1 MLSEQNQREFD
12 VRRKELEQ
20 RIRTGFELIQSEES
34 ALTVVREVLEELIPQ
49 SHKSELLLAD
59 ASMAHLRRAVGTHPP
74 GDGCNVVKPEECP
87 AIRRNAQLYFPRNDS
102 FEVCP
107 YLKNRA
113 GEGCSATCVPVNILG
128 RTAGVLHTVGA
139 IGDTPVPEQ
148 EQNLRSLVAEAG
160 NVLGMLR
167 AFATK
172 DRQANTDS
180 LTGLANRRS
189 LEATMPAV
197 VSRGVYAVAFADLD
211 KFKQLNDTHGH
222 DTGDRALR
230 LFSDVLR
237 ASLRPDDLIARW
249 GGEEFVIVL
258 PGSVD
263 DKAIAVIDRIRER
276 LLEALGMGTV
286 PQFTVSFGMSDSR
299 NAETFDEVVNAADE
313 ALLRAKKEG
322 RDRIIYGVVS
332 DEDDR
337 LIEDVLS
344 NNPEDTGP
352 YRRVV
357 A

>member
-1 MLSEQNQREFD
+1 
-12 VRRKELEQ
+12 
-20 RIRTGFELIQSEES
+20 
-34 ALTVVREVLEELIPQ
+34 
-49 SHKSELLLAD
+49 
-59 ASMAHLRRAVGTHPP
+59 
-74 GDGCNVVKPEECP
+74 
-87 AIRRNAQLYFPRNDS
+87 
-102 FEVCP
+102 
-107 YLKNRA
+107 
-113 GEGCSATCVPVNILG
+113 
-128 RTAGVLHTVGA
+128 
-139 IGDTPVPEQ
+139 
-148 EQNLRSLVAEAG
+148 VAEAG